1 MDTSELNDKM
11 WRQFK
16 ELTVPG
22 LNVLSHFDEAY
33 NRRASSAYYRRTS
46 ASLTCFLCRRYFCHE
61 LKRAG
66 ETLNLKWV

>member
-22 LNVLSHFDEAY
+22 LNVQSHFDEAY
-33 NRRASSAYYRRTS
+33 YRRASSAYYRRTS
-46 ASLTCFLCRRYFCHE
+46 ESASLTCFFVQEIFLP
-61 LKRAG
+61 
-66 ETLNLKWV
+66 